1 MQCSHKEEQV
11 QVRKLVTAVIVATG
25 IAMSIVSAQEV
36 SQEDYDSA
44 IDELRFILT
53 DTAMHIDA
61 SYFGD
66 LGEDSDKLYDQFTTL
81 DTFWKAQDQAK
92 ALEITKAAFEAIS
105 GISRAS
111 GAQDGPAATAAL
123 TELRARFDNIRDPE
137 CLNKPVGTAC

>member
-1 MQCSHKEEQV
+1 MKEEEEV
-11 QVRKLVTAVIVATG
+11 PRIKLAVALFTAIVLAV
-25 IAMSIVSAQEV
+25 SLVSAQEV
-36 SQEDYDSA
+36 SQEDYDAA
-44 IDELRFILT
+44 INELRFILT

-66 LGEDSDKLYDQFTTL
+66 LGEDSDKAFTQFSKIE
-81 DTFWKAQDQAK
+81 TFWKAKGQEK
-92 ALEITKAAFEAIS
+92 ALELTEQAFAAIS

-123 TELRARFDNIRDPE
+123 TELRASLDNIRDPE

>member
-1 MQCSHKEEQV
+1 MKEEEEV
-11 QVRKLVTAVIVATG
+11 PRIKLAVALITAIVLAV
-25 IAMSIVSAQEV
+25 SLVSAQEV
-36 SQEDYDSA
+36 SQEDYDAA

>member
-1 MQCSHKEEQV
+1 MKEEEEV
-11 QVRKLVTAVIVATG
+11 PRIKLAVALFTAIVLAV
-25 IAMSIVSAQEV
+25 SLVSAQEV
-36 SQEDYDSA
+36 SQEDYDAA

-66 LGEDSDKLYDQFTTL
+66 LGEDSDKAFTQFSKIE
-81 DTFWKAQDQAK
+81 TFWKAKGQEK
-92 ALEITKAAFEAIS
+92 ALELTEQAFAAIS

-123 TELRARFDNIRDPE
+123 TELRARFDNIRYPE
-137 CLNKPVGTAC
+137 CLNNPGGTAG

>member
-1 MQCSHKEEQV
+1 MKEEEEV
-11 QVRKLVTAVIVATG
+11 PRIKLAVALITAIVLAV
-25 IAMSIVSAQEV
+25 SLVSAQEV
-36 SQEDYDSA
+36 SQYDYDAA

-66 LGEDSDKLYDQFTTL
+66 LGEDSDKAFTQFSKIE
-81 DTFWKAQDQAK
+81 TFWKAKCQEK
-92 ALEITKAAFEAIS
+92 ALELTEQAFAAIS

-123 TELRARFDNIRDPE
+123 TELRASFDNIRDPE

>member
-1 MQCSHKEEQV
+1 MKEEEEV
-11 QVRKLVTAVIVATG
+11 PRIKLAVALFTAIVLAV
-25 IAMSIVSAQEV
+25 SLVSAQEV
-36 SQEDYDSA
+36 SQEDYDAA

-66 LGEDSDKLYDQFTTL
+66 LGEDSYKAFTQFSKIE
-81 DTFWKAQDQAK
+81 TFWKAKGQEK
-92 ALEITKAAFEAIS
+92 ALELTEQAFAAIS

-137 CLNKPVGTAC
+137 CLNKAVGTAC

>member
-1 MQCSHKEEQV
+1 MKEEEEV
-11 QVRKLVTAVIVATG
+11 PRIKLTVALFTAIVLAV
-25 IAMSIVSAQEV
+25 SLVSAQEV
-36 SQEDYDSA
+36 SQEDYDAA

-66 LGEDSDKLYDQFTTL
+66 LGEDSDKLYDQFTQL
-81 DTFWKAQDQAK
+81 ETFWKAQDQAK

-137 CLNKPVGTAC
+137 CLTKPVGTSC

>member
-1 MQCSHKEEQV
+1 MKEEEEV
-11 QVRKLVTAVIVATG
+11 PRIKLAVALFTAIVLTV
-25 IAMSIVSAQEV
+25 SLVSAQEV
-36 SQEDYDSA
+36 SQEDYDAA

-66 LGEDSDKLYDQFTTL
+66 LGEDSDKAFTQFSKIE
-81 DTFWKAQDQAK
+81 TFWKAKGQEK
-92 ALEITKAAFEAIS
+92 ALELTEQPFAAIS

-123 TELRARFDNIRDPE
+123 TELRSRFDNIRDPE

>member
-1 MQCSHKEEQV
+1 MKEEEEV
-11 QVRKLVTAVIVATG
+11 PRIKLAVALFTAIVLAV
-25 IAMSIVSAQEV
+25 SLVSAQEV
-36 SQEDYDSA
+36 SQEDYDAA

-66 LGEDSDKLYDQFTTL
+66 LGEDSDKAFTQFSKIE
-81 DTFWKAQDQAK
+81 TFWKAKGQEK
-92 ALEITKAAFEAIS
+92 ALGLTEQAFAAIS

-111 GAQDGPAATAAL
+111 GAQDGSAATAAL

>member
-1 MQCSHKEEQV
+1 MP
-11 QVRKLVTAVIVATG
+11 RIKLAVALFTAIVLAV
-25 IAMSIVSAQEV
+25 SLVSAQEV
-36 SQEDYDSA
+36 SQEDYDAA

-66 LGEDSDKLYDQFTTL
+66 LGEDSDKAFTQFSKIE
-81 DTFWKAQDQAK
+81 TFWKAKGQEK
-92 ALEITKAAFEAIS
+92 ALELTEQAFAAIS

-137 CLNKPVGTAC
+137 CLNKAVGTAC

>member
-1 MQCSHKEEQV
+1 MKEEEE
-11 QVRKLVTAVIVATG
+11 VRRIKLAVALFTATVLAV
-25 IAMSIVSAQEV
+25 SLVSAQEV
-36 SQEDYDSA
+36 SQEDYDAA
-44 IDELRFILT
+44 IDKLRFILT

-66 LGEDSDKLYDQFTTL
+66 LGEDSDKAFTQFSKIE
-81 DTFWKAQDQAK
+81 TFWKAKGQEK
-92 ALEITKAAFEAIS
+92 ALELTEQAFAAIS

-137 CLNKPVGTAC
+137 CLSKPVGTAC

>member
-1 MQCSHKEEQV
+1 MKEEEEV
-11 QVRKLVTAVIVATG
+11 PRIKLAVALFTAIVLTV
-25 IAMSIVSAQEV
+25 SLVSAQEV
-36 SQEDYDSA
+36 SQEDYDAA

-66 LGEDSDKLYDQFTTL
+66 LGEDSDKAFTQFSRIE
-81 DTFWKAQDQAK
+81 TFWTAKDQEK
-92 ALEITKAAFEAIS
+92 ALELTEQAFAAIS

-137 CLNKPVGTAC
+137 CLNKPVGTTC

>member
-1 MQCSHKEEQV
+1 MP
-11 QVRKLVTAVIVATG
+11 RIKLAVALFTAIVLAV
-25 IAMSIVSAQEV
+25 SLVSAQEV
-36 SQEDYDSA
+36 SQEDYDAA

-66 LGEDSDKLYDQFTTL
+66 LGEDSDKAFTQFSKIE
-81 DTFWKAQDQAK
+81 TFWKAKGQEK
-92 ALEITKAAFEAIS
+92 ALELTEQAFAAIS

-111 GAQDGPAATAAL
+111 GAQDGSAATAAL